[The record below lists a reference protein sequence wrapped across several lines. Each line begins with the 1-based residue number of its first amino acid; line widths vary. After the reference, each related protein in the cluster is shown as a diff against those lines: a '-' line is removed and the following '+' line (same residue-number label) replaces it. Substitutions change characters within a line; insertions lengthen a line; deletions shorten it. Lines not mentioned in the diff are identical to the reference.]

1 MPEMD
6 GLELVAQIVSQYPL
20 IPVILMTGRGSEE
33 TAVRALKS
41 GAASYVPK
49 SILTSL
55 LVDTVQNVL
64 AAAQEERCVVRLMDC
79 LASSDTTFR
88 LGNDAAMIGP
98 LINYLHR
105 TIRAI
110 GVCDQACGIRVC
122 VALEEAINNALFH
135 GNLEIS
141 SAQRTGDSDLYR
153 QLVAERLRTAP
164 FRDRMIDVQAK
175 FTRAGCHLCGARS
188 GTRIRSR
195 IPSRPDRSR
204 KSGEGQWPGTLADAH
219 LHGLRASTTASATK
233 SPWSSATDNRMTRS
247 DGYSHPI
254 GSLSSALA
262 HTSRSGNS
270 AGHDPGQVLDR
281 ESFAREMTW
290 QQQRHLRGLRFQARV
305 QVGFSQHEQI
315 ATCFPR
321 FRQELSRRTT
331 GDRHSLHRRIQRSDK
346 VQVVQGQ
353 ELFQSFGQLAERG
366 RSGHASD
373 PSGTGTRRRS
383 DDGHERHDVHQ
394 RESFRQ
400 PLVNPA
406 AGRIEGRMRAVD
418 GHAMRDQL
426 PQQSTRASC
435 P

>member
-1 MPEMD
+1 MPKVLVVDDSSVDRSRTGGLLRKSPELSVEFANNGVLALKKIAQAPPDLVLTDLMMPEMD

-64 AAAQEERCVVRLMDC
+64 AAAQEERSVVRLMDC
-79 LASSDTTFR
+79 MASSDTTFR

-153 QLVAERLRTAP
+153 QLVAERLRTTP

-175 FTRAGCHLCGARS
+175 LTREDATFVVRDQGPGFDPDSLPDPTDPENLEKAS
-188 GTRIRSR
+188 G
-195 IPSRPDRSR
+195 
-204 KSGEGQWPGTLADAH
+204 
-219 LHGLRASTTASATK
+219 
-233 SPWSSATDNRMTRS
+233 
-247 DGYSHPI
+247 
-254 GSLSSALA
+254 
-262 HTSRSGNS
+262 
-270 AGHDPGQVLDR
+270 
-281 ESFAREMTW
+281 
-290 QQQRHLRGLRFQARV
+290 RGLLLMRTFMDSV
-305 QVGFSQHEQI
+305 EYNGVGNEVTMI
-315 ATCFPR
+315 K
-321 FRQELSRRTT
+321 
-331 GDRHSLHRRIQRSDK
+331 RH
-346 VQVVQGQ
+346 GQ
-353 ELFQSFGQLAERG
+353 
-366 RSGHASD
+366 
-373 PSGTGTRRRS
+373 S
-383 DDGHERHDVHQ
+383 DDE
-394 RESFRQ
+394 E
-400 PLVNPA
+400 
-406 AGRIEGRMRAVD
+406 
-418 GHAMRDQL
+418 
-426 PQQSTRASC
+426 
-435 P
+435 